1 MSFLKAYNIP
11 IILLTLVLGIAYL
24 SYYNYNSQKKLLLLQ
39 MEHNSQ
45 NIVSSVSTAIKRF
58 DDIKSTVNLQKL
70 MNDVSLGLEIFEFR
84 YIEPDAII
92 KNSMF
97 TEEIGKMHK
106 SQSFI
111 ETMQGDK
118 NLKEFFFETRD
129 YVDVM
134 AIYYPIYMDGKL
146 IGIIDLSVD
155 ISEYGVI
162 ENAYDSFSVLRR
174 QVDILNLLKSIEGSI
189 SNSLTISKKTDM
201 HDFLHTYVD
210 STNSIIQISLIDT
223 HKKIFISSDEN
234 ATGQKLTTREL
245 LPPSLVNIKGHLMYR
260 TISDS
265 QVQYSEAHTKTDM
278 QLMLL
283 LDASTYADHE
293 SQLLKTGLITTIT
306 ALFFALFT
314 SGTIYYSA
322 MERSRK
328 EKERLE
334 HLVKERTKE
343 IEELSKT
350 DSLTGLWN
358 RHFLEETLE
367 MEFKRARRHNHDIT
381 LLLIDLDH
389 FKYVNDTYGHMAG
402 DEVLREISQR
412 ILGCLRETDFLG
424 RYGGEELVVIL
435 PLTSLSKAAK
445 VANIILNT
453 VSEKPVIF
461 ESKSIQVTTS
471 IGMSDLRNS
480 HKNIS
485 DVFAEADKALYN
497 AKELGRNRVEV
508 FNALNV

>member
-1 MSFLKAYNIP
+1 MSFFKAYNIP
-11 IILLTLVLGIAYL
+11 IILLSLVIGIAYL
-24 SYYNYNSQKKLLLLQ
+24 SYYNYNSQKRLLLLQ

-45 NIVSSVSTAIKRF
+45 SIVSSVSAAIKRF
-58 DDIKSTVNLQKL
+58 DEIRSTVNLQKL
-70 MNDVSLGLEIFEFR
+70 MNDVSLELEIFEFR
-84 YIEPDAII
+84 YLEPDAII

-97 TEEIGKMHK
+97 TNEIGKMHK
-106 SQSFI
+106 SKSFI
-111 ETMQGDK
+111 ETMQGDR

-134 AIYYPIYMDGKL
+134 AIYYPIYKDDKL

-201 HDFLHTYVD
+201 HDFLSTYVK
-210 STNSIIQISLIDT
+210 STDSIIQISLIDT
-223 HKKIFISSDEN
+223 KKKIFISSDKN
-234 ATGQKLTTREL
+234 ITGKQLTTKDL
-245 LPPSLVNIKGHLMYR
+245 MPPSLININGRLMYR
-260 TISDS
+260 TITDS
-265 QVQYSEAHTKTDM
+265 QLQEDV

-293 SQLLKTGLITTIT
+293 SQLLRTGLITTIT

-322 MERSRK
+322 MERSRQ

-358 RHFLEETLE
+358 RHCLEEALD
-367 MEFKRARRHNHDIT
+367 MEFKRARRHEHDLT
-381 LLLIDLDH
+381 LLIVDLDH

-412 ILGCLRETDFLG
+412 ISSCLRETDFLG
-424 RYGGEELVVIL
+424 RYGGEELVIIL
-435 PLTSLSKAAK
+435 PLTSLSKASK
-445 VANIILNT
+445 VAGTILHT
-453 VSEKPVIF
+453 VSAKPVLF
-461 ESKSIQVTTS
+461 ESKTIKVTTS
-471 IGMSDLRNS
+471 IGMNSLRDS
-480 HKNIS
+480 HSSIS
-485 DVFAEADKALYN
+485 EVFAEADKALYN

-508 FNALNV
+508 FNALNL